1 MLSITHIE
9 QNSSFSEYLN
19 SFCSYFHNTSK
30 FSYKD
35 MNKIIPDRYHDVS
48 TFVTRKKIEMTPELV

>member
-48 TFVTRKKIEMTPELV
+48 TFVTRKK